1 MTATLADIVI
11 RRLSPTDSLEEMTAL
26 LHRAYKRL
34 ADLGFN
40 YTAVDQ
46 SVETTRERI
55 EGCECF
61 VATLRGAIVGTVN
74 LDLRGR
80 DDPPWVAGRNDCA
93 YASQLAVEP
102 ALRKL
107 GLGAKLMDV
116 AEGRARNAGFAFCV
130 GDTSEKAEY
139 LLSFYTGRGY
149 AIVDHVQW
157 EGKSYRSAV
166 LAKPLNP
173 VQRA

>member
-11 RRLSPTDSLEEMTAL
+11 RPFTPADSLEELTGL

-61 VATLRGAIVGTVN
+61 VATLKGNIVGTVN
-74 LDLRGR
+74 LDVRGR
-80 DDPPWVAGRNDCA
+80 DDPPWVEGRKDCA

-116 AEGRARNAGFAFCV
+116 AESRAREAGFAYCV
-130 GDTSEKAEY
+130 GDTSERADY
-139 LLSFYTGRGY
+139 LIAFYTGRGY
-149 AIVDHVQW
+149 EIVDHVQW
-157 EGKSYRSAV
+157 EGKTYRSVV
-166 LAKPLNP
+166 LAKKL
-173 VQRA
+173 

>member
-1 MTATLADIVI
+1 MTSTLEDIAI
-11 RRLSPTDSLEEMTAL
+11 RPLAPGDSLETLTAL

-55 EGCECF
+55 EGCQCF
-61 VATLRGAIVGTVN
+61 VATLHGILVGTVN

-80 DDPPWVAGRNDCA
+80 DDPPWVKGRKDCA

-107 GLGAKLMDV
+107 GLGARLMDI
-116 AEGRARNAGFAFCV
+116 AESRAREAGFAYCV
-130 GDTSEKAEY
+130 GDTSELADY
-139 LLSFYTGRGY
+139 LIAFYTRRGY
-149 AIVDHVQW
+149 EIVDHVQW
-157 EGKSYRSAV
+157 EGKTYRSVV
-166 LAKPLNP
+166 LAKNL
-173 VQRA
+173 A

>member
-11 RRLSPTDSLEEMTAL
+11 RPLTPADSLEELTAL

-61 VATLRGAIVGTVN
+61 IATLDDRICGTVN

-80 DDPPWVAGRNDCA
+80 DDPPWVAGRKDCA

-102 ALRKL
+102 TLRKL
-107 GLGAKLMDV
+107 GLGAKLMDI
-116 AEGRARNAGFAFCV
+116 AESRARDAGFAFCV
-130 GDTSEKAEY
+130 GDTSERADY
-139 LLSFYTGRGY
+139 LIAFYTGRGY
-149 AIVDHVQW
+149 EIVDHVQW
-157 EGKSYRSAV
+157 DGKTYRSVV
-166 LAKPLNP
+166 LAKKL
-173 VQRA
+173 R